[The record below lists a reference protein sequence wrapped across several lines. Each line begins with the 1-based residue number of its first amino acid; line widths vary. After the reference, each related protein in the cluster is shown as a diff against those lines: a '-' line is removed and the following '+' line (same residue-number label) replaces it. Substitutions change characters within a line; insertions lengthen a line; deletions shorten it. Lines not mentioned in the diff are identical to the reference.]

1 MSRLL
6 ARPAAA
12 AALAVALG
20 SPLASPGVAQA
31 ASRMPQPAALV
42 AAGTG
47 LGYLQVSTSP
57 TGPWTRTLDTGIF
70 PAASRIVPGE
80 PLTGSFYVKNASPD
94 KALLSISSEPDPLA
108 AADEFADDL
117 HVAAAVDGTADPT
130 PQAPT
135 ASTLATT
142 PGQLTSATVP
152 AGGVVRVELAA
163 LLPQSA
169 TGDVAEDYRWD
180 TPISVSLSMAATA
193 RSDQEPVPVEPSTS
207 PAARSPAAT
216 PTPSA
221 SPSAAPSA
229 SPSAAPSASPSAAPS
244 ASPSN
249 SAGGAGDSHGG
260 GTGQA
265 GGSARGNGS
274 AAGGAVPA
282 EDAFGV
288 ASSPFSGALAHTGG
302 DVVVL
307 LAAGGAAVGIG
318 ILLLALAQRRRE
330 DPDES

>member
-6 ARPAAA
+6 ARTAAA

-70 PAASRIVPGE
+70 PAGSRIVPGE

-117 HVAAAVDGTADPT
+117 HVTAAVDGTADPT

-207 PAARSPAAT
+207 PAPRSPAAT
-216 PTPSA
+216 PT
-221 SPSAAPSA
+221 PSA

-288 ASSPFSGALAHTGG
+288 ASSPFSEALAHTGA

-318 ILLLALAQRRRE
+318 ILLLALARRRRE

>member
-70 PAASRIVPGE
+70 PAGIRIVPGE

-117 HVAAAVDGTADPT
+117 HVTAAVDGTADPT

-229 SPSAAPSASPSAAPS
+229 SPSAAPST
-244 ASPSN
+244 SPSN

-260 GTGQA
+260 GIGQA
-265 GGSARGNGS
+265 VGSAKGNGS

-288 ASSPFSGALAHTGG
+288 ASSPFSEALAHTGADG
-302 DVVVL
+302 VVL

-318 ILLLALAQRRRE
+318 ILLLALARRRRE